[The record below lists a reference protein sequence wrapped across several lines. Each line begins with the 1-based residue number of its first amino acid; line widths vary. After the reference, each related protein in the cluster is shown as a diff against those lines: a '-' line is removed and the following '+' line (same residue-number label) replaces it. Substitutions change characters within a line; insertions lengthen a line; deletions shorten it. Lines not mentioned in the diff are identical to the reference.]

1 MTLYAGTPVPD
12 VPTHG
17 SSRLPPD
24 HRPDAHLG
32 LEVVVVSHAD
42 SLIEAQPTA
51 TIMLLTMGAS

>member
-1 MTLYAGTPVPD
+1 
-12 VPTHG
+12 
-17 SSRLPPD
+17 LPPD